1 MSCSIARDIRD
12 LAEVLSG
19 LNELNDVIQP
29 TNIKGLFLLSA
40 GLTPPN
46 PSELLGSKRMRE
58 ILAAAGA
65 SFEHVLIDS
74 APVLPVSDTVVLSTL
89 VDGVVLVAASQ
100 TVRQLVRDACSRL
113 AYVGTKVIGVVLNNV
128 NPEHQRYYAPYVYY

>member
-1 MSCSIARDIRD
+1 
-12 LAEVLSG
+12 
-19 LNELNDVIQP
+19 
-29 TNIKGLFLLSA
+29 
-40 GLTPPN
+40 
-46 PSELLGSKRMRE
+46 MRE
-58 ILAAAGA
+58 ILAAASA